1 MIAIGRS
8 DTLNPEESLYF
19 PSDESYLY
27 YSPDN
32 KIPERL
38 WSVLEG
44 WLKEVASTHLNT
56 VDWKILNTEMTDTVH
71 FVLESMYGFF
81 SSKRIPLLMTAS
93 ICLSAIYQSESE
105 INIKE
110 IASFSSGLFSE
121 QMLYEMMIDL
131 VLRLDL
137 KARRPRR
144 MIPTK
149 NPRKILGILQKE
161 CLKRESELDWEKYN
175 REMIERRG

>member
-38 WSVLEG
+38 WKVLEG
-44 WLKEVASTHLNT
+44 WLEAVASTHLKSI
-56 VDWKILNTEMTDTVH
+56 DWKILKAEMSDTVQY
-71 FVLESMYGFF
+71 VLSTMFGYF
-81 SSKRIPLLMTAS
+81 SSKRVPLLMAAS
-93 ICLSAIYQSESE
+93 VCLSAIYQTESE

-110 IASFSSGLFSE
+110 IASFSSGLFDE
-121 QMLYEMMIDL
+121 RMLYEMMIDL

-137 KARRPRR
+137 KGKRPRR
-144 MIPTK
+144 MIATQ
-149 NPRKILGILQKE
+149 NPRKILGRLQRD
-161 CLKRESELDWEKYN
+161 CLKREWELDWENYN